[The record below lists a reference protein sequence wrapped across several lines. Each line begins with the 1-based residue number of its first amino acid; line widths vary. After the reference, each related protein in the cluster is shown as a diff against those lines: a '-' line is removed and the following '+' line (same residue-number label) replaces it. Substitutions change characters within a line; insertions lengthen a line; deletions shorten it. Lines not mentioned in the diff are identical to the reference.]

1 MGLIEFQ
8 MLRVAPMVVA
18 KYDRASVVK
27 AEQGNLGG
35 VPQDAL
41 LRAGEP
47 VIAYPGRDDV
57 RLPRRA
63 RRRQEKGAW

>member
-1 MGLIEFQ
+1 
-8 MLRVAPMVVA
+8 MLRVAPIVVT

-27 AEQGNLGG
+27 AERGNLGR

-47 VIAYPGRDDV
+47 DIAYPERHDGGRDDV